1 MLELFYEVPQG
12 FWVLFVSVLGVIVG
26 SFLNVVIYRLHTNKS
41 LSGRSHCLSCGA
53 TLKPYDLIPVVSYLW
68 LRGRC
73 RACGCSFSPRYVL
86 VEAMTGVLFVL
97 GFLFSSSLIDFLI
110 FCLVTIVLVII
121 AVYDYYHLIIPDK
134 LVMWLVGI
142 AFTFLS
148 YQFFFAEMKLV
159 EIVYAFLAA
168 FFAAGFFAGLWIVS
182 KGRWIGLGDAKLVFP
197 LCLLL
202 SYKIVF
208 SFVVLSFWI
217 GAVVSLLLLG
227 ILWVKKKRGKPRLR
241 FSKDSLTIKS
251 EIPFAPFII
260 ASFFIVYLFGVNVLD
275 ITAQFL
281 LTL

>member
-1 MLELFYEVPQG
+1 MLEIFYEVQQW
-12 FWVLFVSVLGVIVG
+12 FWILFVSILGVIIG

-73 RACGCSFSPRYVL
+73 RVCGCSFSPRYVL
-86 VEAMTGVLFVL
+86 VEAMTGALFVL
-97 GFLFSSSLIDFLI
+97 GFLFSGSLTDFLI
-110 FCLVTIVLVII
+110 FCLVTIVLVVI

-134 LVMWLVGI
+134 LVMWLLGI
-142 AFTFLS
+142 ATFWLL
-148 YQFFFAEMKLV
+148 YQFFSTELALS
-159 EIVYAFLAA
+159 EIAYILLAA
-168 FFAAGFFAGLWIVS
+168 LLAAGFFAGLWIVS

-208 SFVVLSFWI
+208 SFVVVSFWI

-227 ILWVKKKRGKPRLR
+227 ILWVKKKRGKPHLR

-260 ASFFIVYLFGVNVLD
+260 VSFFIVYLFGVNVLD